1 MGASH
6 SSTATVQGAVS
17 PGYEPVREMFKKNVE
32 TGRERDAQLCIYVGG
47 EVVVDLWGSAEGDTS
62 YTADSLQC
70 IFSSS
75 KAVTAIAVA
84 KAAEKGLIQYAQ
96 PVASYWPEFAQ
107 GLKAETTIADM
118 LRHEG
123 GMPHLDTSLT
133 LADLLPNTL
142 ANGIAAGVLAKQNAC
157 MPIDTPR
164 EYHGLTAGWVIGE
177 VVHRVS
183 GRTLGTWVRED
194 VAKPLGADVYLG
206 LKEGELARVKDVR
219 GLSTTTAMLH
229 SLLPNAMGG
238 QVDHNII
245 VFSKILKSFKRR
257 FQENDSRNYAPDLI
271 EMDIGQEPSDFISS
285 FFNLTKWREAESPHG
300 SMHASARG
308 LARLAA
314 AMAGGGR
321 LGDVEVLGKQGWELL
336 HANPIIRVDATMS
349 GCRTEFTQGGVNKF
363 EDYEDDRMGERVLKS
378 GRAGFVG
385 WMGFGGSVM
394 QWHPSLDMGFGYTCT
409 LLTWWDLANTK
420 ARKLQKEAV
429 KCAVALRNDNVD
441 VNNNKSEV
449 VSANVKEKAQ
459 EESENK
465 AAEGVAAA

>member
-1 MGASH
+1 LIDDMGASH
-6 SSTATVQGAVS
+6 SSTAIVQGAVS
-17 PGYEPVREMFKKNVE
+17 PGYEAVGEMFKKNVE

-84 KAAEKGLIQYAQ
+84 QAAEKGLLQYAQ
-96 PVASYWPEFAQ
+96 PVARYWPEFAQ
-107 GLKAETTIADM
+107 GLKGETTIADM

-142 ANGIAAGVLAKQNAC
+142 GNGIVAGVLAKQNAS

-177 VVHRVS
+177 VVRRVS

-206 LKEGELARVKDVR
+206 LREGELARVKDVT
-219 GLSTTTAMLH
+219 GLSTTSAMLH

-245 VFSKILKSFKRR
+245 VFSKILKSFKKR
-257 FQENDSRNYAPDLI
+257 FQEKDSRNYAPDLI

-321 LGDVEVLGKQGWELL
+321 LGDVEVLGKRGWELL
-336 HANPIIRVDATMS
+336 HANPIVRVDATMS

-363 EDYEDDRMGERVLKS
+363 EDYEDDKMGERVLKS

-394 QWHPSLDMGFGYTCT
+394 QWHPGLNMGFGYTCS

-429 KCAVALRNDNVD
+429 KCAVALRNENVD
-441 VNNNKSEV
+441 VNNNSSE
-449 VSANVKEKAQ
+449 AVKEKAQ
-459 EESENK
+459 EENT
-465 AAEGVAAA
+465 AEGVAAA

>member
-6 SSTATVQGAVS
+6 SSTAIVQGAVS

-142 ANGIAAGVLAKQNAC
+142 ANGVAAGVLAKQNAC

-206 LKEGELARVKDVR
+206 LREGELSRVKDVR
-219 GLSTTTAMLH
+219 GLSTTTAMLQ

-257 FQENDSRNYAPDLI
+257 FQERDSRNYAPDLI

-336 HANPIIRVDATMS
+336 HANPIVRVDATMS

-363 EDYEDDRMGERVLKS
+363 EDYEDDKMGERVLKS

-429 KCAVALRNDNVD
+429 KCAVALRDDNVD

-449 VSANVKEKAQ
+449 VSVCVIEKAQ
-459 EESENK
+459 EEAETK